1 MAPKRR
7 LSYEE
12 SVKIQVLMDE
22 GYSLA
27 AIADKVKCSLS
38 CVSKTLLRVKE
49 TGTLKERKR
58 SGRPQISSARKDS
71 ALARTSIQNRRIAS
85 THFKREWQDTSGVVS
100 SATTIKRRL
109 DEAGLYGRVARIQI
123 QRIWN
128 DGIVL
133 CEEELEKTYCR
144 KIYSKP

>member
-12 SVKIQVLMDE
+12 SVKIHVLMDE
-22 GYSLA
+22 GYSLT

-58 SGRPQISSARKDS
+58 SGGLLISSSKEDRII
-71 ALARTSIQNRRIAS
+71 ARTRRSVEHGTRTLTAL
-85 THFKREWQDTSGVVS
+85 G
-100 SATTIKRRL
+100 
-109 DEAGLYGRVARIQI
+109 
-123 QRIWN
+123 
-128 DGIVL
+128 
-133 CEEELEKTYCR
+133 
-144 KIYSKP
+144 